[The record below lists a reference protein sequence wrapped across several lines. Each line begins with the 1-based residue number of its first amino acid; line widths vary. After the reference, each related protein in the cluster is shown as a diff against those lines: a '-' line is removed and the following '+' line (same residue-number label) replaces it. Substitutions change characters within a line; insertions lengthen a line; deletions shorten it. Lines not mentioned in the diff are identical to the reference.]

1 MKQYKIMNIIIILL
15 SIIAII
21 AICSFFQISV
31 LGKEYADIFGY
42 TVFKTETGSMS
53 PTIEINDIVFVKLG
67 NHDLNENDIITYK
80 NGKAIITHRIVK
92 MENDTIIAKG
102 DNNNSEDAPITKDSV
117 IGKVVFCINHVAV
130 WKQVFSDI
138 QVIIPVCIT
147 LILFVIIVLYKEKTG
162 DENVG

>member
-53 PTIEINDIVFVKLG
+53 PTIEIDDIVFVKLG
-67 NHDLNENDIITYK
+67 NHDLNENDINCTPTFVYNNEEISYFADAGNVIRDIDYENEINSARK
-80 NGKAIITHRIVK
+80 NELKDKDKDKKINEDFSEIEQSGTIDNSKRI
-92 MENDTIIAKG
+92 
-102 DNNNSEDAPITKDSV
+102 NNFMDLSIMM
-117 IGKVVFCINHVAV
+117 
-130 WKQVFSDI
+130 QY
-138 QVIIPVCIT
+138 
-147 LILFVIIVLYKEKTG
+147 LY
-162 DENVG
+162 